1 MMEMPHVLD
10 EHRRL
15 KALAGNWA
23 GEEKIHPS
31 PWDPK
36 GGSATSRFQARA
48 DLDGFFLIA
57 DYVEERDGRVAY
69 RGHGVYG
76 YDPQQK
82 CYTMHWFDSMGSGT
96 PEPARGQW
104 EGNRLTFEN
113 QNPMGHSRR
122 IYVFEEENRYRFT
135 IENSQDGRKWA
146 TFMEGKFTRK

>member
-36 GGSATSRFQARA
+36 GGAAASRFQARA

-113 QNPMGHSRR
+113 QNPMGHSR
-122 IYVFEEENRYRFT
+122 YVYDFEGENRYRFT

-146 TFMEGKFTRK
+146 TFMEGLFTRK

>member
-1 MMEMPHVLD
+1 MMEMPKLLD

-23 GEEKIHPS
+23 GEEKIYPS

-36 GGSATSRFQARA
+36 GGTATSRFQARA

-57 DYVEERDGRVAY
+57 DYVQERGGQAGY

-82 CYTMHWFDSMGSGT
+82 RYTMHWFDSMGSATTAPVLGT
-96 PEPARGQW
+96 W
-104 EGNRLTFEN
+104 EGSRLTFEGSH
-113 QNPMGHSRR
+113 PMGHSRY
-122 IYVFEEENRYRFT
+122 IYVFEGENRYAFT
-135 IENSQDGRKWA
+135 IENSQDGRSWT
-146 TFMEGKFTRK
+146 TFIEGRFTRK